1 MLNKTTAFIAST
13 VALLV
18 LGQPLVAAAD
28 SKGERASAKSSE
40 SRSESSNES
49 RSGKSEPSQASRRES
64 EGPGEHRSGPT
75 EKKDY
80 GLAKS
85 ARADDSN
92 GHERGEGRRDWDE
105 KRHLESTE
113 QEARRQTMTPEAAA
127 LMTQVRKAAFEYR
140 TTGSAES
147 LAALQ
152 SLRSSLVAMGFTR
165 MTDRILQTSSPTS
178 SPTTGA
184 ASTSGVTVQ

>member
-1 MLNKTTAFIAST
+1 MRNKTNAFIAST
-13 VALLV
+13 LTLLV

-49 RSGKSEPSQASRRES
+49 RAGKSEPSQASRRDS
-64 EGPGEHRSGPT
+64 EGLGEHRSGSV
-75 EKKDY
+75 EKKDH
-80 GLAKS
+80 GLAKG

-105 KRHLESTE
+105 KKHLESTE
-113 QEARRQTMTPEAAA
+113 QEARRPTMTPEAAA

-165 MTDRILQTSSPTS
+165 VNDRILPTPAPAT

-184 ASTSGVTVQ
+184 TSASGVTAQ